1 MKQKLLSFILLLSVG
16 ISAAHAYSFSKVA
29 PSGQTLYFNITSS
42 GSSPKVSVT
51 YPGTYSNPWSG
62 YTKPTGSLIIPANV
76 TNGGNTYSVTSIGNG
91 TFYNCVSLTSIT
103 IPNSVTSIGG
113 YSFYNCV
120 NLSPVTIPNS
130 VTSIGESAFANSSLT
145 SVTIPNSVISIGD
158 YAFSCPLLASVTIG
172 NSVTLIGEGAFRNCI
187 NLTSVTIPNS
197 VTFIGD
203 KIFEYCSSLAS
214 VTIGNSVTSIGEA
227 AFKECSSLASVII
240 GNSVT
245 LIGDSAFYHC
255 NNLASVTIPNSVTS
269 IGDYAF
275 DYCSGLT
282 SLTIPNSVTSIG
294 DYAFLGCSGLTS
306 LTIPNSVTSIGRKVF
321 EYCCS
326 LASVTIPNS
335 VTSIGNSAFS
345 YCDSLASVI
354 IPNSITAIGDS
365 LFYSC
370 RNLASVT
377 IPNSVTS
384 IGNYAF
390 GYCTGLTSLTIP
402 NSVTTIGSG
411 AFENCRSLTSVT
423 IPDSVTSIGN
433 LVFYGCNSLTSVTI
447 PNTVRSIGNNAFSF
461 CSSLDSVTIPD
472 SVTLIGEG
480 AFSRCSSLTSVTI
493 PNSITWIG
501 NNAFSS
507 CSNLASVTIPN
518 SVRWIG
524 AGAFE
529 YCRSLTSVTIPNSVT
544 RIWNRTFSYCSN
556 LASVTIPNTV
566 TMIGE
571 SVFSNCSTL
580 TSITIPNSVTSIGNW
595 AFYKCSSL
603 ASVTAKPT
611 VACSMSSNVF
621 DDVPSNIPV
630 YIPCG
635 SRSSYSSVS
644 GGWRHFSNFLEV
656 MFDSVHVAS
665 ADESMGTAAVV
676 TQPTCA
682 SPTATIAANPNAGYT
697 FTNWTEN
704 GTVVSTDATYTFSV
718 TADRTLTAH
727 FAPATTCGIA
737 ATDLPYTD
745 NFDSYTNSTTA
756 KTGVQPDCWTL
767 AHQEVAMADEYK
779 PMIYYSSANAHSGNY
794 SLLINKRGIYAMPEF
809 DGNVSTLQLSM
820 YLKQGMAKYQLQV
833 GVMSDLSDV
842 STFVPVATLNNSG
855 TGVEHVTVSFA
866 PYTGTGRYIAFR
878 NILAAGNSGDF
889 SCNYIDDLVLDL
901 RPVNTCTGITV
912 DDLPYTDNFDSYT
925 TSRTA
930 KTGVEPDCWTLAHQD
945 VSMADEYKPMVY
957 YASSNAHSGS
967 YSLILNKRGIYAMP
981 EFDGEISSLQL
992 SMYVKQ
998 GQAKYILQ
1006 VGVMSNLSDAN
1017 TFVPVA
1023 TINNSSTAP
1032 VLNTVSFANYTGSGH
1047 YIAFRN
1053 ILASGYSG
1061 DFSCN
1066 YIDDLVLDLRPI
1078 NTCTGITVDDLPYTD
1093 NFDSYTASTTAKT
1106 GVAPECWTL
1115 AYQEVEMTD
1124 EYKPMIYYNSTN
1136 AHSGSYSLI
1145 LNKRCLYAMP
1155 AYDGDVSTLQ
1165 LSFYLKQT
1173 NASYGLTVGV
1183 MSDLSDPGTFVPVA
1197 SFNNPS
1203 TANHEYVVVD
1213 FSSYTGNGH
1222 YIAFRNTN
1230 TAISNFSCN
1239 YIDDLT
1245 LDLRPSNC
1253 GITVDDLPYTD
1264 NFDSYT
1270 TSTTAKTGVAP
1281 DCWTLAYQE
1290 VAMTDEYKPMI
1301 YYNSSNAH
1309 SGSYSLL
1316 INKRCLYTM
1325 PAYDGNVSALQLS
1338 FYLKQTSTNYG
1349 LTVGV
1354 MSDLEDPS
1362 TFVPVA
1368 SFNNPSTAN
1377 HEYVVVDFSSYTG
1390 DGHFI
1395 AFRNTNTAI
1404 STFSCNYIDDLTL
1417 ELRTG
1422 GCGITVADLPYTDNF
1437 DSYTVSTTP
1446 KTGVAL
1452 DCWTLAHQDV
1462 VMTEEYKPMIY
1473 YNASCAHSSSYSLML
1488 NKRGIYAMPAYE
1500 GDVRDL
1506 QLSFYVRQ
1514 TQVKY
1519 QLQVGV
1525 MTDLS
1530 NASTFV
1536 PVATFNNTSTTT
1548 SVLRTVNFASYTGN
1562 GHYIAFRNIL
1572 AAGQTGDYSCN
1583 YIDDL
1588 TLSMANA
1595 KGEMS
1600 DEDYGIDEH
1609 YELAVY
1615 PNPTTGML
1623 TVEADEEV
1631 VRVEVY
1637 DYTGRSV
1644 ATFERQATI
1653 DLSRLATGIYTLRV
1667 TLPERIEVRRV
1678 VKQ

>member
-16 ISAAHAYSFSKVA
+16 ITSAYAYSFSKVA
-29 PSGQTLYFNITSS
+29 PSGQTLYYNINPGTVT
-42 GSSPKVSVT
+42 VSVIHPNS
-51 YPGTYSNPWSG
+51 YGWGG
-62 YTKPTGSLIIPANV
+62 YTEPIGNLTIPLTV
-76 TNGGNTYSVTSIGNG
+76 TYGGTTYSVTSIGG
-91 TFYNCVSLTSIT
+91 W
-103 IPNSVTSIGG
+103 
-113 YSFYNCV
+113 
-120 NLSPVTIPNS
+120 
-130 VTSIGESAFANSSLT
+130 
-145 SVTIPNSVISIGD
+145 
-158 YAFSCPLLASVTIG
+158 AFSDCSG
-172 NSVTLIGEGAFRNCI
+172 
-187 NLTSVTIPNS
+187 LT
-197 VTFIGD
+197 
-203 KIFEYCSSLAS
+203 
-214 VTIGNSVTSIGEA
+214 
-227 AFKECSSLASVII
+227 
-240 GNSVT
+240 
-245 LIGDSAFYHC
+245 
-255 NNLASVTIPNSVTS
+255 SVTIPNSVTS
-269 IGDYAF
+269 IGDGAF
-275 DYCSGLT
+275 SGCSGLT

-294 DYAFLGCSGLTS
+294 DYAFYGCSGLTS
-306 LTIPNSVTSIGRKVF
+306 ITVSSGNTVFDSRNNCNAIIETATNTLIAGCQNTTIPNSVTSIGGWAF
-321 EYCCS
+321 SDCCG
-326 LASVTIPNS
+326 LTSVTIPNS
-335 VTSIGNSAFS
+335 VTSIGEYAFS
-345 YCDSLASVI
+345 DCSGL
-354 IPNSITAIGDS
+354 T
-365 LFYSC
+365 
-370 RNLASVT
+370 SVT

-384 IGNYAF
+384 IGEAAF
-390 GYCTGLTSLTIP
+390 GYCSGLTTLTIP
-402 NSVTTIGSG
+402 NSVT
-411 AFENCRSLTSVT
+411 
-423 IPDSVTSIGN
+423 SIGESA
-433 LVFYGCNSLTSVTI
+433 FYGCS
-447 PNTVRSIGNNAFSF
+447 G
-461 CSSLDSVTIPD
+461 
-472 SVTLIGEG
+472 
-480 AFSRCSSLTSVTI
+480 
-493 PNSITWIG
+493 
-501 NNAFSS
+501 
-507 CSNLASVTIPN
+507 
-518 SVRWIG
+518 
-524 AGAFE
+524 
-529 YCRSLTSVTIPNSVT
+529 LTSVTIPNSVT
-544 RIWNRTFSYCSN
+544 TIGWGAFFGCSG
-556 LASVTIPNTV
+556 LT
-566 TMIGE
+566 
-571 SVFSNCSTL
+571 TL
-580 TSITIPNSVTSIGNW
+580 TIPNSVTSIGNTAFSRCSGLTTLTIPNSVTSIGES
-595 AFYKCSSL
+595 AFYGCSGL
-603 ASVTAKPT
+603 TSVTIPNSVTSIRSGAFSGCSGLTSIAAKSA
-611 VACSMSSNVF
+611 VALSLESNVF
-621 DDVPSNIPV
+621 YNVPNTIPV

-635 SRSSYSSVS
+635 SSASYRST
-644 GGWRHFSNFLEV
+644 WRYFSNFIEV
-656 MFDSVHVAS
+656 PFSISVTLVDSTMGS
-665 ADESMGTAAVV
+665 ATVV
-676 TQPTCA
+676 TQPTCT
-682 SPTATIAANPNAGYT
+682 SPIAVISATPNAGYT
-697 FTNWTEN
+697 FTNWTEDDS
-704 GTVVSTDATYTFSV
+704 VVSTDATYTFSV

-745 NFDSYTNSTTA
+745 NFDSYTFSTTA

-767 AHQEVAMADEYK
+767 AHQDVAMADEYK
-779 PMIYYSSANAHSGNY
+779 PMIYYSSVNAHSGNY

-809 DGNVSTLQLSM
+809 DGDVSTLQLSM

-833 GVMSDLSDV
+833 GVMSDLSDA
-842 STFVPVATLNNSG
+842 STFVPVATLNNSS

-866 PYTGTGRYIAFR
+866 SYAGTGRYIAFR
-878 NILAAGNSGDF
+878 NILAEGNSGDF

-930 KTGVEPDCWTLAHQD
+930 KTGVEPDCWTLAKQD
-945 VSMADEYKPMVY
+945 VNMTDEYKPMIY
-957 YASSNAHSGS
+957 YNSSCAHSGG

-981 EFDGEISSLQL
+981 AYDGDVSTLQL
-992 SMYVKQ
+992 SMYLKQ
-998 GQAKYILQ
+998 SATKYRLQ
-1006 VGVMSNLSDAN
+1006 VGVMSDLSN
-1017 TFVPVA
+1017 PGTFVPVA
-1023 TINNSSTAP
+1023 ILNNSSTGIEY
-1032 VLNTVSFANYTGSGH
+1032 VTVSFASYTGTGR

-1053 ILASGYSG
+1053 ILPAGNTG

-1066 YIDDLVLDLRPI
+1066 YIDDLVLDIRPV
-1078 NTCTGITVDDLPYTD
+1078 NTCTGITEDDLPYTD

-1106 GVAPECWTL
+1106 GVAPDCWTL
-1115 AYQEVEMTD
+1115 AYQEVAMTD
-1124 EYKPMIYYNSTN
+1124 EYKPMIYYNTSN

-1155 AYDGDVSTLQ
+1155 EYDGDVSTLQ
-1165 LSFYLKQT
+1165 LNFYLKQT

-1183 MSDLSDPGTFVPVA
+1183 MSDLGDPSTFVPVA

-1203 TANHEYVVVD
+1203 TANHEYIVVD

-1230 TAISNFSCN
+1230 TAISNFGCN

-1270 TSTTAKTGVAP
+1270 TSTTAKTGVEP

-1309 SGSYSLL
+1309 SGGYSLL
-1316 INKRCLYTM
+1316 INKRCLYAM

-1437 DSYTVSTTP
+1437 DSYTASTTP

-1473 YNASCAHSSSYSLML
+1473 YNASCAHSASYSLML

-1514 TQVKY
+1514 TQAKY

-1588 TLSMANA
+1588 TLSMAGA
-1595 KGEMS
+1595 KGEMP
-1600 DEDYGIDEH
+1600 DDNHDVAGHHEMN
-1609 YELAVY
+1609 VY

-1623 TVEADEEV
+1623 NVEADEEV
-1631 VRVEVY
+1631 ERVEVY
-1637 DYTGRSV
+1637 DYTGRCV

-1653 DLSRLATGIYTLRV
+1653 DLSRLSTGIYTLRV

>member
-16 ISAAHAYSFSKVA
+16 ITSAYAFSFSKVA
-29 PSGQTLYFNITSS
+29 PTGQTLYYNITSS
-42 GSSPKVSVT
+42 GSSPEVSVT
-51 YPGTYSNPWSG
+51 CPNSSYLYWYD
-62 YTKPTGSLIIPANV
+62 YTMPTGNLTIPSTV
-76 TNGGNTYSVTSIGNG
+76 TYGGTTYSVTSIGYSAFRECN
-91 TFYNCVSLTSIT
+91 SLTSLT
-103 IPNSVTSIGG
+103 IPNSVTSIGAYAFG
-113 YSFYNCV
+113 YCGS
-120 NLSPVTIPNS
+120 LTSLTIPNS
-130 VTSIGESAFANSSLT
+130 VTSIGNNAFYYCRGLDSLIIPNSVTSMGTWSFQYFSNLTYVSLPNSVTSIGDGAFAHCSGLT
-145 SVTIPNSVISIGD
+145 SLTIPNSVTSIGNSAFFGCSGLTSLTIPNSVTSIGYSAFYDCSGLTSLTIPNSVTSIGSSAFNRIRMIYYQGRATGAPWGALCMNGYVEDSLYYKSSAKDTLTGAHPAIFSATIPNSVTTIGD
-158 YAFSCPLLASVTIG
+158 YAFSGCSG
-172 NSVTLIGEGAFRNCI
+172 
-187 NLTSVTIPNS
+187 LTSVTIPNS
-197 VTFIGD
+197 VT
-203 KIFEYCSSLAS
+203 
-214 VTIGNSVTSIGEA
+214 
-227 AFKECSSLASVII
+227 
-240 GNSVT
+240 
-245 LIGDSAFYHC
+245 LIGGSAFEVC
-255 NNLASVTIPNSVTS
+255 SGLTSLTIPNSVTS
-269 IGDYAF
+269 IGNSAF
-275 DYCSGLT
+275 SYCSGLT

-294 DYAFLGCSGLTS
+294 GAAFDGCSGLTSVTIPNSVTSIEYSTFNECYSLTSVTIPNSVTSIGQFAFYRSGLTS
-306 LTIPNSVTSIGRKVF
+306 LTIPNSVTSIGESAF
-321 EYCCS
+321 YGCS
-326 LASVTIPNS
+326 GLTSVTIGNS
-335 VTSIGNSAFS
+335 VTWIGRWAF
-345 YCDSLASVI
+345 
-354 IPNSITAIGDS
+354 
-365 LFYSC
+365 
-370 RNLASVT
+370 RE
-377 IPNSVTS
+377 
-384 IGNYAF
+384 
-390 GYCTGLTSLTIP
+390 CTGLTSITAQSAVAP
-402 NSVTTIGSG
+402 
-411 AFENCRSLTSVT
+411 SL
-423 IPDSVTSIGN
+423 DGN
-433 LVFYGCNSLTSVTI
+433 YVFQNV
-447 PNTVRSIGNNAFSF
+447 PNT
-461 CSSLDSVTIPD
+461 
-472 SVTLIGEG
+472 
-480 AFSRCSSLTSVTI
+480 
-493 PNSITWIG
+493 
-501 NNAFSS
+501 
-507 CSNLASVTIPN
+507 
-518 SVRWIG
+518 
-524 AGAFE
+524 
-529 YCRSLTSVTIPNSVT
+529 
-544 RIWNRTFSYCSN
+544 
-556 LASVTIPNTV
+556 
-566 TMIGE
+566 
-571 SVFSNCSTL
+571 
-580 TSITIPNSVTSIGNW
+580 
-595 AFYKCSSL
+595 
-603 ASVTAKPT
+603 
-611 VACSMSSNVF
+611 
-621 DDVPSNIPV
+621 IPV

-635 SRSSYSSVS
+635 STASYSSTWS
-644 GGWRHFSNFLEV
+644 HFSNFIEV
-656 MFDSVHVAS
+656 PFSISVTLVDSTMGS
-665 ADESMGTAAVV
+665 ATVV
-676 TQPTCA
+676 TQPTCS
-682 SPTATIAANPNAGYT
+682 SPTATITATPNAGYT
-697 FTNWTEN
+697 FTNWTEDDS
-704 GTVVSTDATYTFSV
+704 VVSTDATYTFSV

-745 NFDSYTNSTTA
+745 NFDSYTISTTA

-767 AHQEVAMADEYK
+767 SHQDVTMADEYK
-779 PMIYYSSANAHSGNY
+779 PMIYHSSNNAHSGNY

-809 DGNVSTLQLSM
+809 DGDVSTLQLSM

-930 KTGVEPDCWTLAHQD
+930 KTGVAPDCWTLAKQD
-945 VSMADEYKPMVY
+945 VNMTDEYKPMIY
-957 YASSNAHSGS
+957 YNSSCAHSGG

-981 EFDGEISSLQL
+981 AYDGDVSTLQL
-992 SMYVKQ
+992 SMYLKQ
-998 GQAKYILQ
+998 SATKYRLQ
-1006 VGVMSNLSDAN
+1006 VGVMSDLSN
-1017 TFVPVA
+1017 PGTFVPVA
-1023 TINNSSTAP
+1023 TINNSSTGIEY
-1032 VLNTVSFANYTGSGH
+1032 VTVSFASYTGTGR

-1053 ILASGYSG
+1053 ILPSGNSG

-1066 YIDDLVLDLRPI
+1066 YIDDLVIELRPV
-1078 NTCTGITVDDLPYTD
+1078 NTCTGITADDLPYTD
-1093 NFDSYTASTTAKT
+1093 NFDSYTTSTTAKT
-1106 GVAPECWTL
+1106 GVAPDCWTL
-1115 AYQEVEMTD
+1115 AYQEVAMTD
-1124 EYKPMIYYNSTN
+1124 EYKPMVYYNTSN

-1155 AYDGDVSTLQ
+1155 EYDGDVSTLQ
-1165 LSFYLKQT
+1165 LNFYLKQT

-1264 NFDSYT
+1264 NFDTYT

-1290 VAMTDEYKPMI
+1290 VAMTAEYKPMI

-1354 MSDLEDPS
+1354 MSDLEDPG

-1390 DGHFI
+1390 DGHYI

-1417 ELRTG
+1417 ELRSG

-1437 DSYTVSTTP
+1437 DSYTASTTP
-1446 KTGVAL
+1446 KTGVAP

-1473 YNASCAHSSSYSLML
+1473 YNASCAHSASYSLML

-1514 TQVKY
+1514 TQAKY

-1530 NASTFV
+1530 NVSTFV

-1562 GHYIAFRNIL
+1562 GHHIAFRNIL

-1588 TLSMANA
+1588 TLSMAGA
-1595 KGEMS
+1595 KGTMTEDNFDIAGHHEMN
-1600 DEDYGIDEH
+1600 
-1609 YELAVY
+1609 VY

-1631 VRVEVY
+1631 ERVEVY
-1637 DYTGRSV
+1637 DYTGRCV

-1653 DLSRLATGIYTLRV
+1653 DLSRLSTGIYTLRV

>member
-16 ISAAHAYSFSKVA
+16 ITSAYAYSFSKVA
-29 PSGQTLYFNITSS
+29 PTGQTLYYTIVSS
-42 GSSPKVSVT
+42 GSSPEVTVT
-51 YPGTYSNPWSG
+51 YPNSSSCYG
-62 YTKPTGSLIIPANV
+62 YTEPTGNLNIPTTV
-76 TNGGNTYSVTSIGNG
+76 TNGGISYSVTSIG
-91 TFYNCVSLTSIT
+91 
-103 IPNSVTSIGG
+103 
-113 YSFYNCV
+113 
-120 NLSPVTIPNS
+120 
-130 VTSIGESAFANSSLT
+130 ERAF
-145 SVTIPNSVISIGD
+145 
-158 YAFSCPLLASVTIG
+158 F
-172 NSVTLIGEGAFRNCI
+172 
-187 NLTSVTIPNS
+187 
-197 VTFIGD
+197 
-203 KIFEYCSSLAS
+203 
-214 VTIGNSVTSIGEA
+214 
-227 AFKECSSLASVII
+227 ECSGL
-240 GNSVT
+240 T
-245 LIGDSAFYHC
+245 
-255 NNLASVTIPNSVTS
+255 SVTIPNSVTS
-269 IGDYAF
+269 IGDGAF
-275 DYCSGLT
+275 AYCSGLTSLIIGDSVTSIGDCAFAQCSGLT
-282 SLTIPNSVTSIG
+282 SLTIGNSVASIG
-294 DYAFLGCSGLTS
+294 DNAFEYCSGLT
-306 LTIPNSVTSIGRKVF
+306 
-321 EYCCS
+321 
-326 LASVTIPNS
+326 SVTIPNS
-335 VTSIGNSAFS
+335 VTSIGNSAFTDCS
-345 YCDSLASVI
+345 ALTSLTIGDSVTLIGGWAFYHCSGLTSLTIPSSVTSIGDNAFGYCSGLTSITVSSGNNVYDSRSNSNAIIHTATNTLVSGCQNTT
-354 IPNSITAIGDS
+354 IPNSVTSIGDYAFVECS
-365 LFYSC
+365 GLT
-370 RNLASVT
+370 SVT

-384 IGNYAF
+384 IGYMAF
-390 GYCTGLTSLTIP
+390 AWC
-402 NSVTTIGSG
+402 SG
-411 AFENCRSLTSVT
+411 
-423 IPDSVTSIGN
+423 
-433 LVFYGCNSLTSVTI
+433 
-447 PNTVRSIGNNAFSF
+447 
-461 CSSLDSVTIPD
+461 
-472 SVTLIGEG
+472 
-480 AFSRCSSLTSVTI
+480 LTSVTI
-493 PNSITWIG
+493 PNSITSIG
-501 NNAFSS
+501 
-507 CSNLASVTIPN
+507 V
-518 SVRWIG
+518 
-524 AGAFE
+524 GAFE
-529 YCRSLTSVTIPNSVT
+529 DCSGLTSVTI
-544 RIWNRTFSYCSN
+544 
-556 LASVTIPNTV
+556 
-566 TMIGE
+566 G
-571 SVFSNCSTL
+571 
-580 TSITIPNSVTSIGNW
+580 NSVTSIGNS
-595 AFYKCSSL
+595 AFSCCSGLTSI
-603 ASVTAKPT
+603 TAKSA
-611 VACSMSSNVF
+611 VAPSLDGNYVFSDVSNT
-621 DDVPSNIPV
+621 IPV

-635 SRSSYSSVS
+635 SFASYSSTW
-644 GGWRHFSNFLEV
+644 GYFSNFIEV
-656 MFDSVHVAS
+656 PVFISVSS
-665 ADESMGTAAVV
+665 ADSTMGSATVI
-676 TQPTCA
+676 TNPTCTSSNA
-682 SPTATIAANPNAGYT
+682 TITATPNAGYT

-704 GTVVSTDATYTFSV
+704 DSVVSTDATYTFSV

-727 FAPATTCGIA
+727 FASAVPCSIA

-745 NFDSYTNSTTA
+745 NFDSYTTTTTA

-767 AHQEVAMADEYK
+767 SHQDVTMADEYK
-779 PMIYYSSANAHSGNY
+779 PMIYYSPANAHSGNY
-794 SLLINKRGIYAMPEF
+794 SLLINKRCIFAMPEF
-809 DGNVSTLQLSM
+809 DGDVSTLQLSM

-833 GVMSDLSDV
+833 GVMSDLNDA
-842 STFVPVATLNNSG
+842 STFVPVATLNNSS

-866 PYTGTGRYIAFR
+866 PYTGNGRYIAFR

-930 KTGVEPDCWTLAHQD
+930 KTGVAPDCWTLAKQD
-945 VSMADEYKPMVY
+945 VNMTDEYKPMIY
-957 YASSNAHSGS
+957 YTSANAHSGN
-967 YSLILNKRGIYAMP
+967 YSLILNKRGVYAMP
-981 EFDGEISSLQL
+981 AYDGDVSTLQL
-992 SMYVKQ
+992 SMYLKQ
-998 GQAKYILQ
+998 SATKYRLQ
-1006 VGVMSNLSDAN
+1006 VGVMSDLSN
-1017 TFVPVA
+1017 PGTFVPVA
-1023 TINNSSTAP
+1023 ILNNSSTGIEY
-1032 VLNTVSFANYTGSGH
+1032 VTVSFASYTGTGR

-1053 ILASGYSG
+1053 ILPSGNTG

-1066 YIDDLVLDLRPI
+1066 YIDDLVLDIRPV
-1078 NTCTGITVDDLPYTD
+1078 NTCTGITEDDLPYTD

-1106 GVAPECWTL
+1106 GVAPDCWTL
-1115 AYQEVEMTD
+1115 AYQEVAMTD
-1124 EYKPMIYYNSTN
+1124 EYKPMIYYNTSN

-1155 AYDGDVSTLQ
+1155 EYDGDVSTLQ

-1183 MSDLSDPGTFVPVA
+1183 MSDLVDPSTFVPVA

-1203 TANHEYVVVD
+1203 TDNHEYIVVD
-1213 FSSYTGNGH
+1213 FSSYTGSGH

-1230 TAISNFSCN
+1230 TAFSNFSCN

-1245 LDLRPSNC
+1245 LELRPSNC

-1309 SGSYSLL
+1309 SGNYSLIL
-1316 INKRCLYTM
+1316 NKRCLYAM
-1325 PAYDGNVSALQLS
+1325 PAYDGDVSALQLS

-1390 DGHFI
+1390 DGHYI

-1404 STFSCNYIDDLTL
+1404 SNFSCNYIDDLTL
-1417 ELRTG
+1417 ELRSG
-1422 GCGITVADLPYTDNF
+1422 GCGITMADLPYTDNF
-1437 DSYTVSTTP
+1437 DSYTASTTA
-1446 KTGVAL
+1446 KTGVAP

-1462 VMTEEYKPMIY
+1462 VMTDEYKPMIY

-1488 NKRGIYAMPAYE
+1488 NKRGIYAMPAYA

-1536 PVATFNNTSTTT
+1536 PVATINNTSTTT

-1572 AAGQTGDYSCN
+1572 ASGQTGDYSCN

-1637 DYTGRSV
+1637 DYTGRCV
-1644 ATFERQATI
+1644 ATYENQTTI

-1678 VKQ
+1678 MKQ

>member
-16 ISAAHAYSFSKVA
+16 ITTAHAYDFSAVA
-29 PSGQTLYFNITSS
+29 STGQTLCYTITSR
-42 GSSPKVSVT
+42 GSSPEVSVT
-51 YPGTYSNPWSG
+51 SPGHGNWYDYTYPI
-62 YTKPTGSLIIPANV
+62 GSLTIPSTV
-76 TNGGNTYSVTSIGNG
+76 TYGSTTYSVT
-91 TFYNCVSLTSIT
+91 T
-103 IPNSVTSIGG
+103 IW
-113 YSFYNCV
+113 
-120 NLSPVTIPNS
+120 
-130 VTSIGESAFANSSLT
+130 
-145 SVTIPNSVISIGD
+145 D
-158 YAFSCPLLASVTIG
+158 YAFY
-172 NSVTLIGEGAFRNCI
+172 
-187 NLTSVTIPNS
+187 
-197 VTFIGD
+197 
-203 KIFEYCSSLAS
+203 YCSGL
-214 VTIGNSVTSIGEA
+214 T
-227 AFKECSSLASVII
+227 
-240 GNSVT
+240 
-245 LIGDSAFYHC
+245 
-255 NNLASVTIPNSVTS
+255 SVTIPNSVTS
-269 IGDYAF
+269 IGNNAF
-275 DYCSGLT
+275 QYCNGLTSVTIPNSVTSIGSGAFSGCSGLTSVAIPNSVTSIGSSAFSGCSGLT
-282 SLTIPNSVTSIG
+282 SLTIPNSVTTIG
-294 DYAFLGCSGLTS
+294 DWAFLGCSGLTS
-306 LTIPNSVTSIGRKVF
+306 LTIPNSVTSIGNF
-321 EYCCS
+321 AFSNCS
-326 LASVTIPNS
+326 GLTTAVYNSSFFAFLPITYSGNYSIPTGITTICGGAFSSCSGLASLTIPNS
-335 VTSIGNSAFS
+335 VTSIGDFAFTGCS
-345 YCDSLASVI
+345 GLT
-354 IPNSITAIGDS
+354 SITVSSGNTVYDSRNNCNAIIETATNT
-365 LFYSC
+365 LFAGFQ
-370 RNLASVT
+370 NTT

-384 IGNYAF
+384 IGDYAF
-390 GYCTGLTSLTIP
+390 YGCSGLTSLTIP
-402 NSVTTIGSG
+402 NSVTTIGNDAFYDCSG
-411 AFENCRSLTSVT
+411 LTSLTIGNSVT
-423 IPDSVTSIGN
+423 TIGDDAFSGCSGLTSLTIGNSVSSIGE
-433 LVFYGCNSLTSVTI
+433 Y
-447 PNTVRSIGNNAFSF
+447 AFS
-461 CSSLDSVTIPD
+461 
-472 SVTLIGEG
+472 G
-480 AFSRCSSLTSVTI
+480 CSSLTSVTI
-493 PNSITWIG
+493 PNS
-501 NNAFSS
+501 
-507 CSNLASVTIPN
+507 VTSIEN
-518 SVRWIG
+518 W
-524 AGAFE
+524 A
-529 YCRSLTSVTIPNSVT
+529 
-544 RIWNRTFSYCSN
+544 FSYC
-556 LASVTIPNTV
+556 T
-566 TMIGE
+566 G
-571 SVFSNCSTL
+571 L
-580 TSITIPNSVTSIGNW
+580 TSITVSSGNTVYDSRNNCNAIIVTATNTLIAGCQNTTIPNSVTSIGDNAFEGCRGLTSLTISNSVTSIGGSAFSFCSGLTSLTIGNSVNSIW
-595 AFYKCSSL
+595 YGAFYGCSGLTSITAKCAVAPSL
-603 ASVTAKPT
+603 ASYY
-611 VACSMSSNVF
+611 VF
-621 DDVPSNIPV
+621 SDVPNTIPV

-635 SRSSYSSVS
+635 SYASYSSTW
-644 GGWRHFSNFLEV
+644 GYFSNFIEV
-656 MFDSVHVAS
+656 PFSISVSS
-665 ADESMGTAAVV
+665 ADSIMGSATIV
-676 TQPTCA
+676 THPTC
-682 SPTATIAANPNAGYT
+682 SSSTATVSATPNAGYA
-697 FTNWTEN
+697 FINWTEDN
-704 GTVVSTDATYTFSV
+704 NVVSTDATYTFSV
-718 TADRTLTAH
+718 TADRFLTAH

-745 NFDSYTNSTTA
+745 NFDSYTNSTSA

-794 SLLINKRGIYAMPEF
+794 SILINKRGIYAMPAY
-809 DGNVSTLQLSM
+809 DGDVSTLQLSM

-878 NILAAGNSGDF
+878 NILAAGNNGDF

-901 RPVNTCTGITV
+901 RPVNTCTGITE

-930 KTGVEPDCWTLAHQD
+930 KTGVEPDCWTLAKQD
-945 VSMADEYKPMVY
+945 VNMTDEYKPMIY
-957 YASSNAHSGS
+957 YNSSCAHSGG

-981 EFDGEISSLQL
+981 AYDGDVSTLQL
-992 SMYVKQ
+992 SMYLKQ
-998 GQAKYILQ
+998 SATKYRLQ
-1006 VGVMSNLSDAN
+1006 VGVMSDLSN
-1017 TFVPVA
+1017 PGTFVPVA
-1023 TINNSSTAP
+1023 ILNNSSTGIEY
-1032 VLNTVSFANYTGSGH
+1032 VTVSFASYTGTGR

-1053 ILASGYSG
+1053 ILPPGNTG

-1066 YIDDLVLDLRPI
+1066 YIDDLVLDLRPV
-1078 NTCTGITVDDLPYTD
+1078 NTCTGITTDDLPYTD

-1106 GVAPECWTL
+1106 GVAPDCWTL

-1124 EYKPMIYYNSTN
+1124 EYKPMIYYNSAN
-1136 AHSGSYSLI
+1136 AHSGNYSLI
-1145 LNKRCLYAMP
+1145 INKRCLYSMP
-1155 AYDGDVSTLQ
+1155 AYNGDVSTLQ

-1173 NASYGLTVGV
+1173 NSSYGLTVGV

-1203 TANHEYVVVD
+1203 TANHEYIVVD

-1390 DGHFI
+1390 DGHYI

-1417 ELRTG
+1417 ELRSG

-1437 DSYTVSTTP
+1437 DSYTASTTP

-1462 VMTEEYKPMIY
+1462 AMTDEYKPMIY
-1473 YNASCAHSSSYSLML
+1473 YNASCAHSASYSLML
-1488 NKRGIYAMPAYE
+1488 NKRGIYAMPAYA

-1514 TQVKY
+1514 TQAKY

-1562 GHYIAFRNIL
+1562 GHYIAFRNTL

-1588 TLSMANA
+1588 TLSMAGA
-1595 KGEMS
+1595 KGAMTEDNFDIAGHHEMN
-1600 DEDYGIDEH
+1600 
-1609 YELAVY
+1609 VY
-1615 PNPTTGML
+1615 PNPTSGVL

-1631 VRVEVY
+1631 ERVEVY

-1653 DLSRLATGIYTLRV
+1653 DLSRFATGIYTLRV

>member
-1 MKQKLLSFILLLSVG
+1 MKQKLLSFILLLSIG
-16 ISAAHAYSFSKVA
+16 ITSAYAYDFSKVA
-29 PSGQTLYFNITSS
+29 PSGQRLYYTIISS
-42 GSSPKVSVT
+42 GSTPTVAVT
-51 YPGTYSNPWSG
+51 CPNSSLSTWYG
-62 YTKPTGSLIIPANV
+62 YTKPTGSLTIPSTV
-76 TNGGNTYSVTSIGNG
+76 TYGGTTYSVISIRDH
-91 TFYNCVSLTSIT
+91 
-103 IPNSVTSIGG
+103 
-113 YSFYNCV
+113 
-120 NLSPVTIPNS
+120 
-130 VTSIGESAFANSSLT
+130 AFWACTSLT
-145 SVTIPNSVISIGD
+145 SVTIPNSI
-158 YAFSCPLLASVTIG
+158 T
-172 NSVTLIGEGAFRNCI
+172 TIGEGAFSSC
-187 NLTSVTIPNS
+187 TSLPSISIPNS
-197 VTFIGD
+197 VH
-203 KIFEYCSSLAS
+203 
-214 VTIGNSVTSIGEA
+214 SIGKN
-227 AFKECSSLASVII
+227 AFELC
-240 GNSVT
+240 
-245 LIGDSAFYHC
+245 H
-255 NNLASVTIPNSVTS
+255 NLASVTIPNSVTS
-269 IGDYAF
+269 IGDTAF
-275 DYCSGLT
+275 AWCTNLT
-282 SLTIPNSVTSIG
+282 SITIPNSITKIGAYTFAGCDSLASVTIPYSVTTIG
-294 DYAFLGCSGLTS
+294 DYAFYWCSLS
-306 LTIPNSVTSIGRKVF
+306 SVTIPSSVYSIGEGAF
-321 EYCCS
+321 CECS
-326 LASVTIPNS
+326 SLSSVTIPNS
-335 VTSIGNSAFS
+335 VTSIGIRAF
-345 YCDSLASVI
+345 A
-354 IPNSITAIGDS
+354 G
-365 LFYSC
+365 
-370 RNLASVT
+370 
-377 IPNSVTS
+377 
-384 IGNYAF
+384 
-390 GYCTGLTSLTIP
+390 
-402 NSVTTIGSG
+402 
-411 AFENCRSLTSVT
+411 
-423 IPDSVTSIGN
+423 
-433 LVFYGCNSLTSVTI
+433 
-447 PNTVRSIGNNAFSF
+447 
-461 CSSLDSVTIPD
+461 CSSLS
-472 SVTLIGEG
+472 
-480 AFSRCSSLTSVTI
+480 SVTI
-493 PNSITWIG
+493 PNSIT
-501 NNAFSS
+501 
-507 CSNLASVTIPN
+507 
-518 SVRWIG
+518 
-524 AGAFE
+524 
-529 YCRSLTSVTIPNSVT
+529 
-544 RIWNRTFSYCSN
+544 
-556 LASVTIPNTV
+556 
-566 TMIGE
+566 
-571 SVFSNCSTL
+571 
-580 TSITIPNSVTSIGNW
+580 SIGIR
-595 AFYKCSSL
+595 AFVGCSSL
-603 ASVTAKPT
+603 ASVSIPNTVTSIGDSAFCNCSSLTTIIARPT
-611 VACSMSSNVF
+611 VA
-621 DDVPSNIPV
+621 PSVGYSTFGTGSYLSINNI

-635 SRSSYSSVS
+635 SRSSYASKW
-644 GGWRHFSNFLEV
+644 GWGASFYTEV
-656 MFDSVHVAS
+656 LFDSVHVVS

-682 SPTATIAANPNAGYT
+682 SPIATITATPDSGCAFFNWTERGSVVSTESTYTFTLTADRYLTAHFGYQISPSVNWQTHSASTTGSINGENKYKVYLTANNHYIFKTGCGDGATANYDTYLELYNSNGTQLAYDDDGCNYHSSKIEYTPTSSGYVYLVVSGYGGETGSYTLAYRNLVSCTITVSANPTTGGTVSGGSTYYQSDTCTLIATPASGYV
-697 FTNWTEN
+697 FTNWTED
-704 GTVVSTDATYTFSV
+704 GTVVSANSEYTFTV
-718 TADRTLTAH
+718 TSNKTLTAH
-727 FAPATTCGIA
+727 FAPAVTCGIA
-737 ATDLPYTD
+737 LTDLPYTN
-745 NFDSYTNSTTA
+745 NFDSYTNSTSA

-767 AHQEVAMADEYK
+767 SHQDVAMTDEYK
-779 PMIYYSSANAHSGNY
+779 PMIYYSSVNAHSGNY

-809 DGNVSTLQLSM
+809 DGDVSTLQLSM

-833 GVMSDLSDV
+833 GVISDPSDV
-842 STFVPVATLNNSG
+842 STFVPVATLNNSSI
-855 TGVEHVTVSFA
+855 GVEHVTVSFA
-866 PYTGTGRYIAFR
+866 PYRGTGRYIAFR

-912 DDLPYTDNFDSYT
+912 DDLPFTDNFDTYT
-925 TSRTA
+925 SSTTA
-930 KTGVEPDCWTLAHQD
+930 KTGVAPDCWTLAKQD
-945 VSMADEYKPMVY
+945 VNMTDEYKPMIY
-957 YASSNAHSGS
+957 YNSSCAHSGG

-981 EFDGEISSLQL
+981 AYDGDVSTLQL
-992 SMYVKQ
+992 SMYLRQ
-998 GQAKYILQ
+998 SATKYRLQ
-1006 VGVMSNLSDAN
+1006 VGVMSDLSN
-1017 TFVPVA
+1017 PGTFVPVA
-1023 TINNSSTAP
+1023 ILNNSSTGIEH
-1032 VLNTVSFANYTGSGH
+1032 VTVSFASYTGAGQ

-1053 ILASGYSG
+1053 ILPAGNSG

-1066 YIDDLVLDLRPI
+1066 YIDDLVLDLRPV

-1106 GVAPECWTL
+1106 GVSPDCWTL
-1115 AYQEVEMTD
+1115 AYQEVAMTD
-1124 EYKPMIYYNSTN
+1124 EYKPMVYYNTSN

-1183 MSDLSDPGTFVPVA
+1183 MSDLGDPSTFVPVA

-1203 TANHEYVVVD
+1203 TANHEYVDVD

-1316 INKRCLYTM
+1316 INKRCLYAM

-1390 DGHFI
+1390 DGHYI

-1417 ELRTG
+1417 ELRSG
-1422 GCGITVADLPYTDNF
+1422 GCGITMADLPYTDNF
-1437 DSYTVSTTP
+1437 DSYTASTTA
-1446 KTGVAL
+1446 KTGVAP

-1462 VMTEEYKPMIY
+1462 VMTDEYKPMIY

-1514 TQVKY
+1514 TQAKY

-1530 NASTFV
+1530 NVSTFV
-1536 PVATFNNTSTTT
+1536 PVATFNNTSTTA

-1588 TLSMANA
+1588 TLSMAGA
-1595 KGEMS
+1595 KSAMHDDNHDVAVHHEMN
-1600 DEDYGIDEH
+1600 
-1609 YELAVY
+1609 VY
-1615 PNPTTGML
+1615 PNPTSGML
-1623 TVEADEEV
+1623 IVEADEEV
-1631 VRVEVY
+1631 ERVEVY
-1637 DYTGRSV
+1637 DYTGRCV
-1644 ATFERQATI
+1644 ATYEKQTTI

>member
-16 ISAAHAYSFSKVA
+16 ITSSYAYDFSAVA
-29 PSGQTLYFNITSS
+29 STGQTLYYYITSR
-42 GSSPKVSVT
+42 GSSPEVSVT
-51 YPGTYSNPWSG
+51 SPGHGNWYDYTYPI
-62 YTKPTGSLIIPANV
+62 GSLTIPSTV
-76 TNGGNTYSVTSIGNG
+76 TYGSTTYSVTTIGNYA
-91 TFYNCVSLTSIT
+91 FYYCSGLTS
-103 IPNSVTSIGG
+103 
-113 YSFYNCV
+113 
-120 NLSPVTIPNS
+120 VTIPNS
-130 VTSIGESAFANSSLT
+130 VTSIGERAFSGCSGLT
-145 SVTIPNSVISIGD
+145 S
-158 YAFSCPLLASVTIG
+158 L
-172 NSVTLIGEGAFRNCI
+172 
-187 NLTSVTIPNS
+187 
-197 VTFIGD
+197 
-203 KIFEYCSSLAS
+203 
-214 VTIGNSVTSIGEA
+214 TIGNSVTSIGSG
-227 AFKECSSLASVII
+227 AFSGCSGLTSV
-240 GNSVT
+240 
-245 LIGDSAFYHC
+245 A
-255 NNLASVTIPNSVTS
+255 IPNSVTS
-269 IGDYAF
+269 IGSSAF
-275 DYCSGLT
+275 SGCSGLT
-282 SLTIPNSVTSIG
+282 SLTIPNSVTTIG
-294 DYAFLGCSGLTS
+294 DWAFLGCSGLTS
-306 LTIPNSVTSIGRKVF
+306 LTIPNSVTSIGNF
-321 EYCCS
+321 AFSNCS
-326 LASVTIPNS
+326 GLTTAVYNSSFFAFLPITYSGNYSIPTGITTICGGAFSSCSGLASLTIPNS
-335 VTSIGNSAFS
+335 VTSIGDFAFTGCS
-345 YCDSLASVI
+345 
-354 IPNSITAIGDS
+354 
-365 LFYSC
+365 
-370 RNLASVT
+370 
-377 IPNSVTS
+377 
-384 IGNYAF
+384 
-390 GYCTGLTSLTIP
+390 GLTSITVSSGNTVYDSRNNCNAIIETATNTLIAGCQNTTIP
-402 NSVTTIGSG
+402 NSVTTIGNDAFYDCSG
-411 AFENCRSLTSVT
+411 LTSLTIGNSVT
-423 IPDSVTSIGN
+423 TIGDDAFSGCSGLTSLTIGNSVTSIGE
-433 LVFYGCNSLTSVTI
+433 Y
-447 PNTVRSIGNNAFSF
+447 AFS
-461 CSSLDSVTIPD
+461 
-472 SVTLIGEG
+472 G
-480 AFSRCSSLTSVTI
+480 CSSLTSVTI
-493 PNSITWIG
+493 PNS
-501 NNAFSS
+501 
-507 CSNLASVTIPN
+507 VTSIEN
-518 SVRWIG
+518 W
-524 AGAFE
+524 A
-529 YCRSLTSVTIPNSVT
+529 
-544 RIWNRTFSYCSN
+544 FSYC
-556 LASVTIPNTV
+556 T
-566 TMIGE
+566 G
-571 SVFSNCSTL
+571 L
-580 TSITIPNSVTSIGNW
+580 TSITVSSGNTVYDSRNNCNAIIVTATNTLIAGCQNTTIPNSVTSIGDNAFEGCRGLTSLTISNSVTSIGGSAFSFCSGLTSLTIGNSVNSIW
-595 AFYKCSSL
+595 YGAFYGCSGLTSITAKCAVAPSL
-603 ASVTAKPT
+603 ASYY
-611 VACSMSSNVF
+611 VF
-621 DDVPSNIPV
+621 SDVPNTIPV

-635 SRSSYSSVS
+635 SYASYSSTW
-644 GGWRHFSNFLEV
+644 GYFSNFIEV
-656 MFDSVHVAS
+656 PFSISVSS
-665 ADESMGTAAVV
+665 ADSIMGSATIV
-676 TQPTCA
+676 THPTC
-682 SPTATIAANPNAGYT
+682 SSSTATVSATPNAGYI
-697 FTNWTEN
+697 FTNWTEK

-727 FAPATTCGIA
+727 FASAVPCSIA

-745 NFDSYTNSTTA
+745 NFDSYTTTTTA

-809 DGNVSTLQLSM
+809 DGDVSTLQLSM

-842 STFVPVATLNNSG
+842 STFVPVATLNNSS
-855 TGVEHVTVSFA
+855 TGVEHVTLSFA

-925 TSRTA
+925 SSTTA
-930 KTGVEPDCWTLAHQD
+930 KTGVAPDCWTLAKQD
-945 VSMADEYKPMVY
+945 VNMTDEYKPMIY
-957 YASSNAHSGS
+957 YNSSCAHSGG

-981 EFDGEISSLQL
+981 AYDGDVSTLQL
-992 SMYVKQ
+992 SMYLKQ
-998 GQAKYILQ
+998 SATKYRLQ
-1006 VGVMSNLSDAN
+1006 VGVMSDLSN
-1017 TFVPVA
+1017 PGTFVPVA
-1023 TINNSSTAP
+1023 TLNNSSTGIEH
-1032 VLNTVSFANYTGSGH
+1032 VTVSFASYTGTGR

-1053 ILASGYSG
+1053 ILPSGNSG

-1066 YIDDLVLDLRPI
+1066 YIDDLVLDLRPV
-1078 NTCTGITVDDLPYTD
+1078 NTCTGITVDDLPYID
-1093 NFDSYTASTTAKT
+1093 NFDTYTTSTTAKT
-1106 GVAPECWTL
+1106 GVAPDCWTL
-1115 AYQEVEMTD
+1115 AYQEVAMTD
-1124 EYKPMIYYNSTN
+1124 EYKPMIYYNTSN

-1155 AYDGDVSTLQ
+1155 AYDGDVSALQ
-1165 LSFYLKQT
+1165 MSFYLKQT
-1173 NASYGLTVGV
+1173 NTSYGLTVGV
-1183 MSDLSDPGTFVPVA
+1183 MSNLSDPGTFVPVA
-1197 SFNNPS
+1197 SFKNPS
-1203 TANHEYVVVD
+1203 TANHEYIVVD

-1253 GITVDDLPYTD
+1253 GLTVDDLPYTD
-1264 NFDSYT
+1264 KFDSYT

-1309 SGSYSLL
+1309 SGNYSLIL
-1316 INKRCLYTM
+1316 NKRCLYAM
-1325 PAYDGNVSALQLS
+1325 PAYDGDVSTLQLS

-1390 DGHFI
+1390 DGHYI

-1417 ELRTG
+1417 VLRSG

-1437 DSYTVSTTP
+1437 DSYTTSTIA
-1446 KTGVAL
+1446 KTGVAP

-1462 VMTEEYKPMIY
+1462 VMTDEYKPMIY
-1473 YNASCAHSSSYSLML
+1473 YNASCAHSSSLML

-1514 TQVKY
+1514 TQAKY

-1530 NASTFV
+1530 NVSTFV

-1562 GHYIAFRNIL
+1562 GHHIAFRNIL
-1572 AAGQTGDYSCN
+1572 AAGQTGDYNCN

-1588 TLSMANA
+1588 TLSMAGA
-1595 KGEMS
+1595 KSAMHDDNHDVAVHHEMN
-1600 DEDYGIDEH
+1600 
-1609 YELAVY
+1609 VY

-1631 VRVEVY
+1631 ERVEVY

-1653 DLSRLATGIYTLRV
+1653 DLSRLSTGIYTLRV